1 MRDAGCS
8 SVMQQSESSVEVSK
22 LFGKIPDL
30 SSRFNRRIDDRHNY
44 LDIIISWM
52 PFATVDVSV
61 ASWHPSPLRLLSN
74 LAVVSVS

>member
-30 SSRFNRRIDDRHNY
+30 SSRFNRRIDDRHTY
-44 LDIIISWM
+44 LDIIIS
-52 PFATVDVSV
+52 
-61 ASWHPSPLRLLSN
+61 
-74 LAVVSVS
+74 